1 MLNKSRESDTFAL
14 FLILGES
21 SLLSLN
27 IMLTKDFGRCPLN
40 SIQEYSYFYGSLS
53 FFLKIMNLY

>member
-1 MLNKSRESDTFAL
+1 MLNKSRESDTLAL

-40 SIQEYSYFYGSLS
+40 SIQEHP
-53 FFLKIMNLY
+53 